1 MPRLSPTAQACLA
14 ALACLAVQGCAAQP
28 PSLIVLQD
36 PVSGQIVP
44 CGPTPDAPSVNPA
57 RDAALCAAAYER
69 RGYRRLT
76 LQTASGP

>member
-1 MPRLSPTAQACLA
+1 MRRLSPTAQACLA
-14 ALACLAVQGCAAQP
+14 ALACLAVQGCAAP
-28 PSLIVLQD
+28 PPNLIVLQD

-76 LQTASGP
+76 LEAAAP